1 MTVALILV
9 LVGAMSKSAQYPFQS
24 WLPSAMVAPTPVS
37 AYLHSATMVTAGV
50 YLVARLSPAF
60 AASEAFW
67 RPTVFTVGLVTMIAG
82 GLRALR
88 QHDLKL
94 LLAFGTVSQLGF
106 MFVVAGAGTA
116 DAAVAISLLLLAHA
130 VFKAALFMV
139 VGVIEHETGTARHAR
154 PSWLRSSVAA
164 GRRDRCSQCG
174 IDGGRPLALGFV
186 AKEADFE
193 VFAHN
198 PFGGSWAVLAGLTVG
213 SMITAAYSI
222 RFLWGAFT
230 AGATDW
236 ANAPPPVDVS
246 HRPAPSLV
254 APAAVLAVVT
264 VLLGVDP
271 SLAGNILGAAAV
283 ALVPAATSAPLT
295 VWHGFNL
302 ALVLSTVALVGGW
315 LLFLARRPVARVL
328 AVGRRSRAART
339 STSGAS
345 GA

>member
-1 MTVALILV
+1 
-9 LVGAMSKSAQYPFQS
+9 
-24 WLPSAMVAPTPVS
+24 
-37 AYLHSATMVTAGV
+37 
-50 YLVARLSPAF
+50 
-60 AASEAFW
+60 
-67 RPTVFTVGLVTMIAG
+67 MIAG

-116 DAAVAISLLLLAHA
+116 DAAVAISLLLLAMPSSRRHCSWWSA
-130 VFKAALFMV
+130 SSSTRRELVTCAPLPGFGRPWRLV
-139 VGVIEHETGTARHAR
+139 VGIAVV
-154 PSWLRSSVAA
+154 SAA
-164 GRRDRCSQCG
+164 SMAGV
-174 IDGGRPLALGFV
+174 PLALGFV

-230 AGATDW
+230 AGVTDW

-264 VLLGVDP
+264 VLLGVAP
-271 SLAGNILGAAAV
+271 SLAGSIVGAAAV
-283 ALVPAATSAPLT
+283 ALVPAATSVPLA

-302 ALVLSTVALVGGW
+302 PLVLSAVALVGGW
-315 LLFLARRPVARVL
+315 LLFVARRRSHTCSS
-328 AVGRRSRAART
+328 GRPAHPERCGRLPLVPPRPERRGDA
-339 STSGAS
+339 
-345 GA
+345 